1 MARVDLGGWTV
12 WEMHM
17 RLRLTS
23 LSIHAAVIA
32 LVLTVSMLA
41 STPASAEEFYEKKRI
56 TLTIGSPPGGGYDT
70 LGRVMCRWWGKH
82 IPGNPNFIVQN
93 MPGASSLAMTNHV
106 YTVAP
111 RDGTVIGLANNA
123 MPTAP
128 LLYPETA
135 RFDPAKL
142 SWIGGPSRDAI
153 VVMVWHTAP
162 AQTLQD
168 LLTKEIIVGGS
179 ARGSAPTDYAL
190 VANEVLGTK
199 FKLVTGY
206 RGNEEVDL
214 AMERGEVNG
223 NAGLGWVSA
232 KNGNAEWL
240 ASGKAKVIAQYGYR
254 AHPDIPNVPVF
265 PLPNKAE
272 DRQILESL
280 YARDESGRPVF
291 GPPEMPRA
299 QLTTLRSSFVAMLKD
314 EGFLAETHKLN
325 LVVDPVTGEQLDELA
340 KRLAKTSPEVADRAR
355 KMLN

>member
-1 MARVDLGGWTV
+1 MNRFIL
-12 WEMHM
+12 
-17 RLRLTS
+17 
-23 LSIHAAVIA
+23 AAVPFLGFSPFLHLDAAAADFYQGKTI
-32 LVLTVSMLA
+32 TIIT
-41 STPASAEEFYEKKRI
+41 STGE
-56 TLTIGSPPGGGYDT
+56 GGGYDAIARAI
-70 LGRVMCRWWGKH
+70 GRQFTKH
-82 IPGNPNFIVQN
+82 IPGNPGFIVQN

-106 YTVAP
+106 YTVAA

-128 LLYPETA
+128 VLYPDTA
-135 RFDPAKL
+135 RFDPVKL

-162 AQTLQD
+162 AQTLQE

-199 FKLVTGY
+199 FKLITGY

-240 ASGKAKVIAQYGYR
+240 KSGKAKIIAQ
-254 AHPDIPNVPVF
+254 
-265 PLPNKAE
+265 
-272 DRQILESL
+272 
-280 YARDESGRPVF
+280 
-291 GPPEMPRA
+291 
-299 QLTTLRSSFVAMLKD
+299 
-314 EGFLAETHKLN
+314 
-325 LVVDPVTGEQLDELA
+325 
-340 KRLAKTSPEVADRAR
+340 
-355 KMLN
+355 

>member
-1 MARVDLGGWTV
+1 
-12 WEMHM
+12 M
-17 RLRLTS
+17 RLRWTSIWIHASAIAFILTS
-23 LSIHAAVIA
+23 SI
-32 LVLTVSMLA
+32 LA
-41 STPASAEEFYEKKRI
+41 SLPAGAEEFYEKKRI
-56 TLTIGSPPGGGYDT
+56 TLMVGSPPGGGYDT
-70 LGRVMCRWWGKH
+70 LGRVVTRWWGKH

-106 YTVAP
+106 YTVAA

-123 MPTAP
+123 MPTAAI
-128 LLYPETA
+128 LYPDTA

-142 SWIGGPSRDAI
+142 SWIGGPSRDAM

-179 ARGSAPTDYAL
+179 ARGSAPADYAL

-199 FKLVTGY
+199 YKLITGY
-206 RGNEEVDL
+206 RGNEEIDL
-214 AMERGEVNG
+214 AMERGEISG

-232 KNGNAEWL
+232 KNGNAAWL

-265 PLPNKAE
+265 PLPDKAE
-272 DRQILESL
+272 DRQILEIL
-280 YARDESGRPVF
+280 YARDESGRPFF
-291 GPPEMPRA
+291 GPPEIPSA
-299 QLTTLRSSFVAMLKD
+299 QIATLRRSFVAMLKD
-314 EGFLAETHKLN
+314 DGFLAETNKLN
-325 LVVDPVTGEQLDELA
+325 LVIDPVTGEQLDELA
-340 KRLAKTSPEVADRAR
+340 SRLAKTSPEVAERAR